1 MGNENAA
8 NLIDRILADAQ
19 AAADKIL
26 ADAEASASGIRES
39 RDAEIA
45 KKAEQTERERRQQIS
60 VILNGCRTR
69 AELDGR
75 KETLRAKRALL
86 DRVFSEAYANMLALP
101 SEKRIAL
108 FRSILQR
115 EAKENDVVAPAEADR
130 DAVAKAI
137 SALPFTVTLSE
148 KNADTDAGFIL
159 YGDGYEKDCSMKA
172 ILRELRDAEE
182 TNVAKILFR

>member
-1 MGNENAA
+1 MGNESAA
-8 NLIDRILADAQ
+8 NLIDRILADARE
-19 AAADKIL
+19 AADKVL
-26 ADAEASASGIRES
+26 ADAEVSAGGIRES

-45 KKAEQTERERRQQIS
+45 KKAEQTERERKQQIS

-75 KETLRAKRALL
+75 KETLRAKRTLL
-86 DRVFSEAYANMLALP
+86 DGVFTETYNRMLAM
-101 SEKRIAL
+101 SNEKREAL

-115 EAKENDVVAPAEADR
+115 EAKENDTVAPAKTDR
-130 DAVAKAI
+130 GVLKATI
-137 SALPFTVTLSE
+137 ARLPFAVKLSE
-148 KNADTDAGFIL
+148 KDADIEAGFVL

-182 TNVAKILFR
+182 TNVARILFR

>member
-1 MGNENAA
+1 MGNESAA
-8 NLIDRILADAQ
+8 NLIDRIIADAKE
-19 AAADKIL
+19 AADRIL

-45 KKAEQTERERRQQIS
+45 QKAEQTEKKREQQIS

-75 KETLRAKRALL
+75 KEMLRAKRTLL
-86 DRVFSEAYANMLALP
+86 DSVFAETYHRMLALP
-101 SEKRIAL
+101 NEKREAL
-108 FRSILQR
+108 FRSILHR
-115 EAKENDVVAPAEADR
+115 EAKENDVVAPAKTDR
-130 DAVAKAI
+130 EVLAHTI
-137 SALPFTVTLSE
+137 RTLPFTVKLSDRDAE
-148 KNADTDAGFIL
+148 AEAGFIL

>member
-1 MGNENAA
+1 MGNESAA
-8 NLIDRILADAQ
+8 NLIDRILADAKE
-19 AAADKIL
+19 AADKVL
-26 ADAEASASGIRES
+26 ADAEASISGIRES

-45 KKAEQTERERRQQIS
+45 KKAEQVEKERQQQIG

-86 DRVFSEAYANMLALP
+86 DSVFSEAYHRMLAL
-101 SEKRIAL
+101 SNEKREAL
-108 FRSILQR
+108 FRSILER
-115 EAKENDVVAPAEADR
+115 EAKANDTVAPAKVDR
-130 DAVAKAI
+130 AVLGVAI
-137 SALPFTVTLSE
+137 KRLPFSVKLSE
-148 KNADTDAGFIL
+148 QDADAEAGFVL